1 MYTWID
7 GQTKPTIFPWRPVSP
22 PRWPKWSDNLWYLHH
37 NISDPDIIVPGGPS
51 RYALSIDASV
61 VADKHKTRRLSLFF
75 PLSPPNSLWRPA
87 NAAPNGLSQ
96 WYEQPDLII
105 FPIVNFNHLI
115 WQHLMGVGHGERNC
129 KIGMLRPFRSIHCF
143 TRQVSLTP
151 SGIST
156 CNFSTTFSYLT
167 LFKKICFGTPEDG
180 VFFDSLFM

>member
-1 MYTWID
+1 M
-7 GQTKPTIFPWRPVSP
+7 TIFSWWPVAP
-22 PRWPKWSDNLWYLHH
+22 PRWPKSSNDLWYLHH
-37 NISDPDIIVPGGPS
+37 NVSDPDIVVSGGPS
-51 RYALSIDASV
+51 YYALSIDASV
-61 VADKHKTRRLSLFF
+61 VADKNETRRLSLFF
-75 PLSPPNSLWRPA
+75 PFLSEIQFFPLFSHNSLLRQGNP
-87 NAAPNGLSQ
+87 APNGPSQ
-96 WYEQPDLII
+96 WYKQPDLII